1 MSSNLVDCEISAPFS
16 VSAANQDFA
25 IQVKNLSKCF
35 HIYDQPRHRLLQLFS
50 SAIGRAFNVKS
61 KKYYREYWALKN
73 ISLSIPRGQTVG
85 IIGRNGS
92 GKSTLLQIICGTL
105 APSEG
110 AVETSGRVAALL
122 ELGSGF
128 NPEFSGRENV
138 YLNGSILGLS
148 KEEID
153 RRFDAIVNFADIGE
167 YIDQPVKTY
176 SSGMSVRL
184 AFAVAIN
191 VDPEILIVD
200 EALSVG
206 DELFQRKCF
215 SRIEEIRKKGATI
228 LFVSHSGGTIIELCD
243 RAILIDA
250 GDMLADG
257 SPKEVVGKYQKL
269 LYAAEDRR
277 NEIRELI
284 KGGGG
289 VKQLLIAQE
298 DTQADAEVVD
308 SVDSFDP
315 GLAPISTINYE
326 TRGAEISNVS
336 IFNGRGD
343 KVNNISRGVTYF
355 YRYTV
360 SFSAAAELVRFGM
373 LIKTV
378 SGNEIGGAISAA
390 NIANGIQCVVRGQ
403 CIDVE
408 FSFRCM
414 LNPGIYFLNAG
425 VTGVIDG
432 VDTYLHRLLDVAS
445 FRVVHDEG
453 CLSTSIVDFGCIP
466 KIKFREK

>member
-1 MSSNLVDCEISAPFS
+1 MSSKLVDCDIGTSLPVPAG
-16 VSAANQDFA
+16 NQDFA
-25 IQVKNLSKCF
+25 IQVKSLSKCF
-35 HIYDQPRHRLLQLFS
+35 HIYEQPRHRLLQLFS
-50 SAIGRAFNVKS
+50 SLIGRLFNAKS

-105 APSEG
+105 APTEG
-110 AVETSGRVAALL
+110 EVETSGRVAALL

-148 KEEID
+148 KEEVD

-228 LFVSHSGGTIIELCD
+228 LFVSHSGGTIIDLCD

-269 LYAAEDRR
+269 LYAAEDSR

-289 VKQLLIAQE
+289 VEQLLIAQE
-298 DTQADAEVVD
+298 SIQAEAETVD

-315 GLAPISTINYE
+315 GLAPVSTISYE
-326 TRGAEISNVS
+326 ARGAEISDAS
-336 IFNGRGD
+336 IFNARGD
-343 KVNNISRGVTYF
+343 RVNNISRGVTYF

-360 SFSAAAELVRFGM
+360 SFSVAAELVRFGM

-390 NIANGIQCVVRGQ
+390 NVADGIQYVVRER
-403 CIDVE
+403 CINVE

-414 LNPGIYFLNAG
+414 LNPGVYFLNAG

-445 FRVVHDEG
+445 FRVIHEDG
-453 CLSTSIVDFGCIP
+453 CLSTSLVDFGCIP
-466 KIKFREK
+466 KIELREK

>member
-1 MSSNLVDCEISAPFS
+1 MSSKLDDCDIDILLPVPVKS
-16 VSAANQDFA
+16 QDFA

-35 HIYDQPRHRLLQLFS
+35 HIYEQPRHRLLQLFS
-50 SAIGRAFNVKS
+50 SAIGGIFNVKS
-61 KKYYREYWALKN
+61 KSYYREYWALKD

-105 APSEG
+105 APTDG

-148 KEEID
+148 KEEVD
-153 RRFDAIVNFADIGE
+153 RRFDAIVKFADIGE

-215 SRIEEIRKKGATI
+215 SRIEEIRNKGATI

-269 LYAAEDRR
+269 LYAAEDSR

-284 KGGGG
+284 KGRVGP
-289 VKQLLIAQE
+289 LFIAQE
-298 DTQADAEVVD
+298 DTRAEKVS

-315 GLAPISTINYE
+315 GLTPTSTISYE
-326 TRGAEISNVS
+326 VRGAEIYNAS
-336 IFNGRGD
+336 IYNLRGD
-343 KVNNISRGVTYF
+343 RVNNISRGEAYF

-360 SFSAAAELVRFGM
+360 DFSAAAELVRFGM

-390 NIANGIQCVVRGQ
+390 NVAGGIRYVGRGQ

-408 FSFRCM
+408 FKFCCM
-414 LNPGIYFLNAG
+414 LNSGVYFLNAG

-445 FRVVHDEG
+445 FRVIHEDG
-453 CLSTSIVDFGCIP
+453 CISTSVVDFGCIP
-466 KIKFREK
+466 KIEFCEK

>member
-1 MSSNLVDCEISAPFS
+1 MSSKLVDCDVDRLPPVPVKS
-16 VSAANQDFA
+16 QDFA
-25 IQVKNLSKCF
+25 IQVRNLSKCF
-35 HIYDQPRHRLLQLFS
+35 HIYEQPRHRLLQLFS
-50 SAIGRAFNVKS
+50 SAIGGIFNVKS
-61 KKYYREYWALKN
+61 KKYYREYWALKD

-105 APSEG
+105 APTDG
-110 AVETSGRVAALL
+110 VVETSGRVAALL

-148 KEEID
+148 KEEVD

-215 SRIEEIRKKGATI
+215 SRIEEIRKNGATI

-269 LYAAEDRR
+269 LYAAKDRR
-277 NEIRELI
+277 NEMRELI

-289 VKQLLIAQE
+289 VEQLLIAQE
-298 DTQADAEVVD
+298 NIQAEAEVID

-315 GLAPISTINYE
+315 GLTPVSTISYE
-326 TRGAEISNVS
+326 ARGAEISDAS
-336 IFNGRGD
+336 IFNARGA

-360 SFSAAAELVRFGM
+360 SFSVAAELVRFGM

-390 NIANGIQCVVRGQ
+390 SVADGIQYVVREQ
-403 CIDVE
+403 CINVE

-414 LNPGIYFLNAG
+414 LNPGVYFLNAG

-445 FRVVHDEG
+445 FRVIHEDG
-453 CLSTSIVDFGCIP
+453 CLSTSLVDFGCIP
-466 KIKFREK
+466 KIELCEK